1 MGGKLSKKYGLFT
14 AICMVV
20 GTVIGS
26 GVFFKAQDV
35 LNKTGGD
42 VGLGVIAW
50 IIGGAVMLFCI
61 LAFANMATKYEKVN
75 GIVDYSE
82 VLVGPKYGYFVGWFM
97 ATIYYPAMTSTL
109 AWVSAR
115 YFIVFVSGT
124 SWGADLLVKTEEGGA
139 VMGPETMI
147 VAMFFLVASF
157 AINALSPKIAGYF
170 QVSTTVIKMIPLLLV
185 AVVGIIWGLV
195 AKDGS
200 LIENF
205 KTVAETAKDDVT
217 GNPLFAAVVATA
229 FAYEGWIIATSINAE
244 LKNAKKNLPIA
255 LLAGGAIIVFIYIA
269 YYIGVAGG
277 APKKDLMEVG
287 ATVAFTNM
295 FGKAMG
301 SVLDAFVV
309 VSCLGTLN
317 GLMLATVRGMYSLSA
332 RGEGPA
338 PDTFR
343 QVDERTNIPTNSA
356 IVGLFVTAAWL
367 VYFVLANVSAD
378 PAGWFGHFTFDSS
391 ELPIVTTYPLYI
403 PIFIMFMKKS
413 KGEGV
418 FKRFVIPAF
427 SICASL
433 FMVVATIYS
442 HGVQPYLSARADGR
456 FSCPVLFYLIVF
468 AVIMG
473 LGMVFNAKNK
483 GNELPPI
490 SFKSPTKKQ
499 RRYGKKKK

>member
-1 MGGKLSKKYGLFT
+1 MDNKLNKKYGLFT

-42 VGLGVIAW
+42 VGIGILAW
-50 IIGGAVMLFCI
+50 VIGGAVMLFCI

-75 GIVDYSE
+75 GVVDYSE
-82 VLVGPKYGYFVGWFM
+82 ALVGPKYGYFIGWFM
-97 ATIYYPAMTSTL
+97 STIYYPAMTGTL

-115 YFIVFVSGT
+115 YFIVFVT
-124 SWGADLLVKTEEGGA
+124 GAGIGGDLLVSVDKNGA
-139 VMGPETMI
+139 LIGPETMVI
-147 VAMFFLVASF
+147 AMFFLIGSF
-157 AINALSPKIAGYF
+157 VINAISPKVAGYF

-185 AVVGIIWGLV
+185 SVGGVIYGLV
-195 AKDGS
+195 AKDGM

-205 KTVAETAKDDVT
+205 KTVAETAKEDAVS
-217 GNPLFAAVVATA
+217 NPLFAAVVSTA

-255 LLAGGAIIVFIYIA
+255 LVAGGAIIAFSYIA

-277 APKKDLMEVG
+277 ADKEDLMNTG

-295 FGKAMG
+295 FGSAMG
-301 SVLDAFVV
+301 SLLDVFVV

-317 GLMLATVRGMYSLSA
+317 GLMLAVSRGMYSLAA

-338 PDTFR
+338 PHVFKE
-343 QVDERTNIPTNSA
+343 VDARTNMSTNSA
-356 IVGLFVTAAWL
+356 IVGLLIAAAWML
-367 VYFVLANVSAD
+367 YFVLANVSAD
-378 PAGWFGHFTFDSS
+378 PTGWFGYFAFDSS
-391 ELPIVTTYPLYI
+391 ELPIVTMYPLYI
-403 PIFIMFMKKS
+403 PIFVMFMIKS

-418 FKRFVIPAF
+418 VKRFIIPVLASAASAF
-427 SICASL
+427 MAL
-433 FMVVATIYS
+433 AAIYS
-442 HGVQPYLSARADGR
+442 HGIQPYLAAQKEGK

-468 AVIMG
+468 AAIMAV
-473 LGMVFNAKNK
+473 GMLCNVKYK
-483 GNELPPI
+483 SEEKPI
-490 SFKSPTKKQ
+490 SFKSATKKQ
-499 RRYGKKKK
+499 RKYGKKKK